1 MQSSY
6 FETELRELDKSVIN
20 GIRAALGVSG
30 LVSLIVGVMILAWP
44 AKTAVVVAGFIA
56 VYAAIVGLADLAVG
70 IFSRK
75 LGAWPRVGHL
85 VVGVVFIVSAA
96 VALGNLGAAATGLAI
111 LLGIVVGIVWIFE
124 GVAGLTMIGD
134 APSKA
139 WTLGYAVV
147 SVIAGILLLTSPL
160 WGAALLWL
168 LLGMSLVVMGVVQ
181 LVRAVRFGAR

>member
-96 VALGNLGAAATGLAI
+96 VALGNLGAAATRHGSLVAAIDRLNRRPRGLRP
-111 LLGIVVGIVWIFE
+111 F
-124 GVAGLTMIGD
+124 
-134 APSKA
+134 
-139 WTLGYAVV
+139 AVDPD
-147 SVIAGILLLTSPL
+147 GGTSPL
-160 WGAALLWL
+160 FGTALLDPKRPL
-168 LLGMSLVVMGVVQ
+168 RPLQKAREIVTS
-181 LVRAVRFGAR
+181 AVARLMPGAL